1 MSTEHKLKSVEELS
15 KHFCYTCG
23 IDPKYPENLNAFLPL
38 IKEFQQN
45 AIDEGRIL
53 GMKEAAEIADK
64 HYEDQNFNGMYRQA
78 GYQINAAILAAVNK
92 LEDGE

>member
-1 MSTEHKLKSVEELS
+1 MNTKHKLKSAEELS

-53 GMKEAAEIADK
+53 GMKEAAELVYESFDGSSADRIK
-64 HYEDQNFNGMYRQA
+64 AEET
-78 GYQINAAILAAVNK
+78 ILAAVTK
-92 LEDGE
+92 LEGVE